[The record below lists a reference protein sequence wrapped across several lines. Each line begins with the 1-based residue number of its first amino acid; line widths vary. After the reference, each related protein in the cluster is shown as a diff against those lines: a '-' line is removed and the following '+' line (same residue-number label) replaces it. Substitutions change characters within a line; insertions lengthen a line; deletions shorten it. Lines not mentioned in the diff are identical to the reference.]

1 MKKSCN
7 HLVNAVF
14 CMLFFY
20 SLPSLAANGTWSST
34 TTGSSITYTIT
45 DPVSPVKDY
54 AGGYVTVVYLE
65 NLAFIKL
72 GQNSNATDVAWLL
85 SKGYRVIELNYAK
98 NGNAISPN
106 INADIKAINT
116 AINAGSFC
124 GLSTCSKYKSYILF
138 EGYRINRDVSYF
150 KDDPTVYNVD
160 THYTVGDSLHLDI
173 IYPANTSAA
182 VPIVLSFS
190 YSNSYPN
197 YDSSSGTLT
206 DVYKDQRMNL
216 GNTLAGF
223 NDSFLEGA
231 PALGIAWAIADHPKY
246 CNWGQ
251 GKPVGGANKT
261 YASYETNP
269 DAAQKV
275 KSAIRTLRA
284 LGANHGLSGKIGIY
298 GFSRGSTAGSLAVGD
313 RTVANFENAGRFIGV
328 SDDVQVAA
336 LGSGVFDY
344 TKIYD
349 PAESDIGTLLTNCPL
364 AWGPLASNTALWDS
378 QGAAYLA
385 ETSASAPV
393 IFFYNTTDASY
404 YQHQIAQFKAKL
416 TTLNVPTTSVVDY
429 GTGHAV
435 PQTSATLNTVYNFMK
450 QYLTPPSIT
459 TAISETRISDAS
471 ALQLTLAPNQVT
483 NTLQLSIFVPRAAD
497 VEIEFCSM
505 SGVALSKM
513 SKIYSE
519 QGWHRES
526 IPVNMPQGVY
536 IAKISSE
543 GKQVV
548 KRFIKE

>member
-1 MKKSCN
+1 MKHK
-7 HLVNAVF
+7 LPLRFFAIGL
-14 CMLFFY
+14 LFSIITFKTV
-20 SLPSLAANGTWSST
+20 AATGTWTSATTGGSISYT
-34 TTGSSITYTIT
+34 TT
-45 DPVSPVKDY
+45 DPASPAKDNS
-54 AGGYVTVVYLE
+54 GGYVTVVYLE
-65 NLAFIKL
+65 NLAINKL

-98 NGNAISPN
+98 HANTISPN

-116 AINAGSFC
+116 ALNAGSFC
-124 GLSTCSKYKSYILF
+124 GLTTCSKYKSYVLF

-150 KDDPTVYNVD
+150 LDDPTIYNYS
-160 THYTVGDSLHLDI
+160 TSYTVGDSLHMDI

-182 VPIVLSFS
+182 VPVVLSFS
-190 YSNSYPN
+190 YSNSSFEAAN
-197 YDSSSGTLT
+197 
-206 DVYKDQRMNL
+206 KDQRMNL

-284 LGANHGLSGKIGIY
+284 LGTNLGLSGKIGIY

-313 RTVANFENAGRFIGV
+313 RTVADFENAGRFVGV

-344 TKIYD
+344 TQIYD
-349 PAESDIGTLLTNCPL
+349 PAESDIGTMLTNCPL
-364 AWGPLASNTALWDS
+364 AWGALSSNTALWQS

-385 ETSASAPV
+385 QTSATAPV

-416 TTLNVPTTSVVDY
+416 TTLNVATSSVVDY

-435 PQTSATLNTVYNFMK
+435 PQTSATLTTVYNFVK
-450 QYLTPPSIT
+450 QYLTPPGIT
-459 TAISETRISDAS
+459 TAIPDTKNGGAELELTLSPNRVTN
-471 ALQLTLAPNQVT
+471 ALQLSFYLPHGAEVQ
-483 NTLQLSIFVPRAAD
+483 
-497 VEIEFCSM
+497 IECCSL
-505 SGVALSKM
+505 SGVSLAKLSRK
-513 SKIYSE
+513 YDE
-519 QGWHRES
+519 EGWQHLT
-526 IPVNMPQGVY
+526 IPVNYPKGVY
-536 IAKISSE
+536 IAKLFS
-543 GKQVV
+543 GGTQVV